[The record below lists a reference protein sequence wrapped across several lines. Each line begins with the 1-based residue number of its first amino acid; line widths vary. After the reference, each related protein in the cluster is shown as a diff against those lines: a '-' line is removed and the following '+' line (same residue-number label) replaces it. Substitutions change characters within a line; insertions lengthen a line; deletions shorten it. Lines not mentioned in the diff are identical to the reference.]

1 MFRVLDDQPAPLRIE
16 DEAEEEQPATTDE
29 DIPAVDPISADE
41 SDMKRKR
48 RSRNSMYYASTGA
61 DALLE
66 IRGSKLEGPSEESS
80 DDPDDEE
87 ISAESDIEE
96 DSADD
101 RYETATNFPAPSSPT
116 LAMRPDLP
124 RPGLTKQGHTHDY
137 QRNASE
143 KGLMIQVTDTSQDA
157 TRRYGL
163 SCSFTVYTDQSRLQ
177 SSHCSSRSA
186 FTANDW
192 PAWSWPSLAW
202 LTNFTSASIFES
214 LILLLYTTSHDQ
226 HF

>member
-1 MFRVLDDQPAPLRIE
+1 
-16 DEAEEEQPATTDE
+16 
-29 DIPAVDPISADE
+29 
-41 SDMKRKR
+41 MKRKR

-66 IRGSKLEGPSEESS
+66 IRGSRLEGPTEESS

-101 RYETATNFPAPSSPT
+101 RYETATNFPTPSSPT
-116 LAMRPDLP
+116 LAMQPDLP
-124 RPGLTKQGHTHDY
+124 RPGLTKQAHTHEY
-137 QRNASE
+137 QRNASD
-143 KGLMIQVTDTSQDA
+143 KGLTIQVTDTSQDA

-163 SCSFTVYTDQSRLQ
+163 SLSFSVFTNQSRFQ
-177 SSHCSSRSA
+177 SSHCSSRNA
-186 FTANDW
+186 FTENAW
-192 PAWSWPSLAW
+192 PVWSWPSLAW
-202 LTNFTSASIFES
+202 VTKFTSASVFES
-214 LILLLYTTSHDQ
+214 LILSQYTTPHDQ